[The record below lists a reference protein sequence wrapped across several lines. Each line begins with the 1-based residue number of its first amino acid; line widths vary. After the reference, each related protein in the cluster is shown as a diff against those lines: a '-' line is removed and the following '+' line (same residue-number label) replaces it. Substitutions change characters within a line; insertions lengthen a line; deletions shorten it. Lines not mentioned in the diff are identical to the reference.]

1 MMSTE
6 DIKDLL
12 YRKLKE
18 VYYGIPVYKDRHPP
32 NKKGKVPERIVVH
45 MGTMSNTPWSMG
57 YANINILV
65 PCLESM
71 GYKTPNNTRLNE
83 LQQIAERN
91 FLSCYF
97 EYGGNRGKYSIED
110 LSTEE
115 DPDTDSY
122 FVNVRLFIKVANFKM
137 R

>member
-1 MMSTE
+1 MSTE

-32 NKKGKVPERIVVH
+32 YKKGKVPERIVVH

-83 LQQIAERN
+83 LQQIAITAVLEI
-91 FLSCYF
+91 SCLAI
-97 EYGGNRGKYSIED
+97 S
-110 LSTEE
+110 STAVIGEN
-115 DPDTDSY
+115 T
-122 FVNVRLFIKVANFKM
+122 R
-137 R
+137 